1 MFVRAGFY
9 GLLVRW
15 LTTTAD
21 HGRSQRDD
29 ESCSQASTSLPR
41 CRYLLYENIKR
52 ALSVA
57 PGTRSFHTF
66 RLIRAEGTVEG
77 HSCGMCCCS
86 RVLRFDYQYND
97 GRYTHVIA

>member
-1 MFVRAGFY
+1 MIGFERCEFNRLIGGCPIGAGESMFVCARFY

-29 ESCSQASTSLPR
+29 ESCSQASTYLR
-41 CRYLLYENIKR
+41 AGRYLLCENIKR

-57 PGTRSFHTF
+57 PWYEN
-66 RLIRAEGTVEG
+66 LPY
-77 HSCGMCCCS
+77 C
-86 RVLRFDYQYND
+86 
-97 GRYTHVIA
+97 